1 LPGGFLVSSRPPFC
15 LSLPN
20 SSPKHKH
27 KGKKERKTR
36 ERKKRVGKK
45 RENSPNQN
53 PTTILLPLTPELP
66 PPMVISI
73 PHSFRLQKLRTVDE
87 IPEGVE
93 AEAEVFGGVHA
104 VATLVA
110 RAFVV
115 GVEG

>member
-1 LPGGFLVSSRPPFC
+1 
-15 LSLPN
+15 
-20 SSPKHKH
+20 
-27 KGKKERKTR
+27 
-36 ERKKRVGKK
+36 
-45 RENSPNQN
+45 
-53 PTTILLPLTPELP
+53 
-66 PPMVISI
+66 MVISI